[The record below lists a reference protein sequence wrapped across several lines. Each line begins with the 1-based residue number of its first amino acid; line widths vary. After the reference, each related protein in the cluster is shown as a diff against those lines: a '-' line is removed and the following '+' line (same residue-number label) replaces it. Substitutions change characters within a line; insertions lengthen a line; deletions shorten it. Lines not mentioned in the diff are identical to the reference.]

1 MPVLLN
7 EQDSAVGKNWE
18 DHDGAW
24 MGDDFARRSD
34 AARLDD
40 PIAADPKDWAL
51 INCDAAEDS
60 GLL

>member
-1 MPVLLN
+1 
-7 EQDSAVGKNWE
+7 
-18 DHDGAW
+18 

-40 PIAADPKDWAL
+40 LVAADPEDWAF